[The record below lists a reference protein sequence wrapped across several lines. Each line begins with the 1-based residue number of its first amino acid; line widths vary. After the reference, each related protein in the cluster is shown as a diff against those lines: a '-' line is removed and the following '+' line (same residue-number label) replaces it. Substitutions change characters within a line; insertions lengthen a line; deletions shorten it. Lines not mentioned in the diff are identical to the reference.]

1 MDSINVLQ
9 NVIWVGAR
17 GVINEEDVIHVPG
30 VKGIILASM
39 RCLMMEFSSCCKN
52 ILAIPLLS

>member
-17 GVINEEDVIHVPG
+17 GVIDEEDVIHVPG
-30 VKGIILASM
+30 VKG
-39 RCLMMEFSSCCKN
+39 
-52 ILAIPLLS
+52 

>member
-17 GVINEEDVIHVPG
+17 GVIDEEDVIHVPG
-30 VKGIILASM
+30 KRIGSWHQ
-39 RCLMMEFSSCCKN
+39 
-52 ILAIPLLS
+52 